1 MIAITGQSITRALLA
16 SVFALL
22 LSSCT
27 SVLVQTTGAEGI
39 VEDPTERT
47 AGAVV
52 EDQSIETKGLVNLKK
67 LEPELKKANIDAISH
82 NGVVLLVGQVGS
94 ESLKARATQIT
105 SDSSSKIKRIHN
117 ELEVAGK
124 TSLLSRSNDSWIAT
138 KVRTLMLANSNIPSG
153 QIRVVTENGIVYLM
167 GIVSQADGDLATDLA
182 RNVSGVTR
190 VVKVFEYVDY

>member
-52 EDQSIETKGLVNLKK
+52 EDQSIETKVLVNLKK

-94 ESLKARATQIT
+94 ESLKARATKIT

-138 KVRTLMLANSNIPSG
+138 KVRTLMLANSSIPSG

-190 VVKVFEYVDY
+190 VVKVFEYVDS